1 MGIQLQMNKNPKHM
15 GVEAKTMGNYGHGT
29 ARKTRYINRKK
40 NMITNSCIKLFGIHK
55 WIVYNHGYLSV
66 E

>member
-1 MGIQLQMNKNPKHM
+1 M

-29 ARKTRYINRKK
+29 ARKKRYINRKK